1 VLVIGSGYFMDFPEF
16 TLDTSLL
23 EKAKEPEPT
32 ITYDLL
38 ILGGGPAAMSAAVYA
53 ARKMINLA
61 IITKDFGGQIRETS
75 EVENWL
81 GFQNINA
88 KDLADS
94 FEEHVKG
101 FDIPVSLGTSITKV
115 KKEGDV
121 FKVLTADT
129 TMYSS
134 RTLIIATGKRHRPLN
149 VPGENELHGR
159 GVAYC
164 ATCDAPF
171 FKGKKVVV
179 AGGGNSAFTTAVDLL
194 KVGADVTL
202 VNFIKGWQADE
213 SLQERIKQTGKVRF
227 LDYHQ
232 IVKIEGKESVVGVVV
247 KNREN
252 DTEKMLH
259 ANGIFIEIGLSPN
272 NEPVKN
278 LVTLNEH
285 GEIIVD
291 CSCKTNVEGLFG
303 AGDVTTVP
311 HKQIVI
317 SAGEGAKAALS
328 AYDYLINKSVI

>member
-1 VLVIGSGYFMDFPEF
+1 MDFPDF
-16 TLDTSLL
+16 SLDTSLL
-23 EKAKEPEPT
+23 QEAKEPEPT

-61 IITKDFGGQIRETS
+61 IVTKDFGGQIRETS

-81 GFQNINA
+81 GFQSINA

-101 FDIPVSLGTSITKV
+101 FDIPVSLGTSITEV
-115 KKEGDV
+115 KKKGDT
-121 FKVLTADT
+121 FNVLTDDS
-129 TMYSS
+129 TMYSG

-149 VPGENELHGR
+149 VPGETELLGR

-194 KVGADVTL
+194 KVGAEVTL

-213 SLQERIKQTGKVRF
+213 SLQERMRRTGKVSL

-232 IVKIEGKESVVGVVV
+232 IVRIEGKDSVSDVVV
-247 KNREN
+247 NNREN
-252 DTEKMLH
+252 DNEKKLH
-259 ANGIFIEIGLSPN
+259 ANGVFIEIGLFPN
-272 NEPVKN
+272 NEPIKN
-278 LVTLNEH
+278 LVELNEH

-291 CSCKTNVEGLFG
+291 CSCKTSVEGLFG

-328 AYDYLINKSVI
+328 AYDYLINKSII

>member
-1 VLVIGSGYFMDFPEF
+1 MDFPAF
-16 TLDTSLL
+16 SLDTSLL
-23 EKAKEPEPT
+23 EKSKEPAPEV
-32 ITYDLL
+32 TYDLL

-53 ARKMINLA
+53 ARKMMNLA
-61 IITKDFGGQIRETS
+61 IITKDFGGQVRETS

-81 GFQNINA
+81 GFQSINA

-101 FDIPVSLGTSITKV
+101 FDIPVSLGASITEV
-115 KKEGDV
+115 KREADA
-121 FKVLTADT
+121 FKVRTDDGKI
-129 TMYSS
+129 YSS

-149 VPGENELHGR
+149 VPGEKDLVGR

-194 KVGADVTL
+194 KVGAEVIV

-213 SLQERIKQTGKVRF
+213 ALQQRAKQTGKVSL

-232 IVKIEGKESVVGVVV
+232 VVRIEGKDRVTGVVI

-252 DTEKMLH
+252 EKEEKIN
-259 ANGIFIEIGLSPN
+259 ANGVFVEIGLLPN

-278 LVTLNEH
+278 LVELNEQ
-285 GEIIVD
+285 GEVIVD
-291 CSCKTNVEGLFG
+291 CSCRTSIEGLFG
-303 AGDVTTVP
+303 AGDVTAVP

-328 AYDYLINKSVI
+328 VYNYLINKSLI

>member
-1 VLVIGSGYFMDFPEF
+1 MDFPDF
-16 TLDTSLL
+16 SLDTSLL
-23 EKAKEPEPT
+23 QKAKEPEPK

-53 ARKMINLA
+53 ARKMMNIA

-75 EVENWL
+75 EIENWL
-81 GFQNINA
+81 GFQSINA
-88 KDLADS
+88 KDLADN

-101 FDIPVSLGTSITKV
+101 FDIPVGLGTSVTEI
-115 KKEGDV
+115 KKKGAA
-121 FKVLTADT
+121 FTVLADDNKI
-129 TMYSS
+129 YSS

-149 VPGENELHGR
+149 VPGEKKLLGR

-194 KVGADVTL
+194 KVEAEVTL

-213 SLQERIKQTGKVRF
+213 SLQERMKQAGKVSL

-232 IVKIEGKESVVGVVV
+232 IVKIEGKDSVAGVVV

-252 DTEKMLH
+252 NREKKLR
-259 ANGIFIEIGLSPN
+259 ANGVFIEIGLSPN
-272 NEPVKN
+272 NEPIKN
-278 LVTLNEH
+278 LVELNEH

-291 CSCKTNVEGLFG
+291 CSCRTSVEGLFG

-328 AYDYLINKSVI
+328 AYDYLINKSII

>member
-1 VLVIGSGYFMDFPEF
+1 MDFPDF
-16 TLDTSLL
+16 SLDTSLL
-23 EKAKEPEPT
+23 QEAKEPEPT

-53 ARKMINLA
+53 ARKMIKLA

-81 GFQNINA
+81 GFQSINA

-101 FDIPVSLGTSITKV
+101 FDIPVSLGTSITEV
-115 KKEGDV
+115 KKKGDT
-121 FKVLTADT
+121 FNVLTDDS

-134 RTLIIATGKRHRPLN
+134 QTLIIATGKRHRPLN
-149 VPGENELHGR
+149 VPGENELLGR

-194 KVGADVTL
+194 KVGAEVTL

-213 SLQERIKQTGKVRF
+213 SLQERMKRTSKVSL

-232 IVKIEGKESVVGVVV
+232 IVRIEGKDSVSGVVV
-247 KNREN
+247 NNREN
-252 DTEKMLH
+252 DNEKKLH
-259 ANGIFIEIGLSPN
+259 ANGVFIEIGLFPN
-272 NEPVKN
+272 NEPIKN
-278 LVTLNEH
+278 LVELNEH

-291 CSCKTNVEGLFG
+291 CSCKTSVEGLFG

>member
-1 VLVIGSGYFMDFPEF
+1 MDFPEF
-16 TLDTSLL
+16 SFDTSLL
-23 EKAKEPEPT
+23 EEAKEPEPEV
-32 ITYDLL
+32 IYDLL

-53 ARKMINLA
+53 ARKMMNLA
-61 IITKDFGGQIRETS
+61 IITKDFGGQVRETS
-75 EVENWL
+75 EIENWL
-81 GFQNINA
+81 GFQSINA
-88 KDLADS
+88 KDLADR

-101 FDIPVSLGTSITKV
+101 FDIAVSLGPSITEV
-115 KKEGDV
+115 NKEADT
-121 FKVLTADT
+121 FKVRTDGDRVF
-129 TMYSS
+129 SS
-134 RTLIIATGKRHRPLN
+134 RTLILATGKRHRPLN
-149 VPGENELHGR
+149 VPGEKELVGR

-194 KVGADVTL
+194 KVEAEVAL

-213 SLQERIKQTGKVRF
+213 ALQERVKQIGKASL

-232 IVKIEGKESVVGVVV
+232 VVRIEGKDRVTGVVV

-252 DTEKMLH
+252 DKEKKLD
-259 ANGIFIEIGLSPN
+259 ANGVFVEIGLLPN

-278 LVTLNEH
+278 VVDLNDH
-285 GEIIVD
+285 GEVIVD
-291 CSCKTNVEGLFG
+291 CSCKTSVEGLFG

-317 SAGEGAKAALS
+317 AAGEGAKAALS
-328 AYDYLINKSVI
+328 AYNYLINKSLI

>member
-1 VLVIGSGYFMDFPEF
+1 MDFPTF
-16 TLDTSLL
+16 SLDTSLL
-23 EKAKEPEPT
+23 EKAREPEPEV
-32 ITYDLL
+32 IYDLF

-61 IITKDFGGQIRETS
+61 IITKNFGGQVRETS
-75 EVENWL
+75 EIENWL
-81 GFQNINA
+81 GFQSINA

-94 FEEHVKG
+94 FEEHVRG
-101 FDIPVSLGTSITKV
+101 FDIPVSVGTSVTEV
-115 KKEGDV
+115 KREVDV
-121 FKVLTADT
+121 FRVLTDDNK
-129 TMYSS
+129 MYSS

-149 VPGENELHGR
+149 VPGENELVGR

-164 ATCDAPF
+164 ATCDAPL

-179 AGGGNSAFTTAVDLL
+179 AGGGNSAFTTAVDLS

-213 SLQERIKQTGKVRF
+213 SLQERMKQTGKVSL

-232 IVKIEGKESVVGVVV
+232 VVRIEGRDGVTGVIV

-252 DTEKMLH
+252 EAEKKLD
-259 ANGIFIEIGLSPN
+259 ANGVFVEIGLLPN
-272 NEPVKN
+272 NESVKN
-278 LVTLNEH
+278 LVELNEQ
-285 GEIIVD
+285 GEVIVD
-291 CSCKTNVEGLFG
+291 CSCRTSVEGLFG

-328 AYDYLINKSVI
+328 AYNYLINKSLI